1 MNISTSVQNYTR
13 HFLRGVRKRRKPL
26 GRQAPARLLYWSYIP
41 LQILM
46 SRRKSWRYS
55 TLQATQPC
63 NLQIVLLI
71 IKYHLHQSATRI
83 ISISYLKRN
92 RFIFNYLNKSTVVS
106 RRSLPAKNLIEP
118 RGVII
123 GVRAL
128 HRHRVQEFRIIIWSS
143 TVQ

>member
-41 LQILM
+41 FRYWCQEENHGGIRHCRPH
-46 SRRKSWRYS
+46 SPAICKSSYW
-55 TLQATQPC
+55 LC
-63 NLQIVLLI
+63 
-71 IKYHLHQSATRI
+71 KYHLHQSATRI

-92 RFIFNYLNKSTVVS
+92 RFIFNYLNISTVVS